1 MAQPLIGRTLRRLR
15 LEHALS
21 QQSLAGRLGVSASYL
36 NLIEHDQ
43 RKITATL
50 LIKLAEILRVDI
62 ATLSGA
68 QERQI
73 ETGLR
78 ETFADALLGAEP
90 VPEPE
95 VAALAALP
103 SAARAVLTL
112 YRAWRV
118 SSEDATGITLP
129 SGRRMLLPTE
139 EARDA
144 FHERANHFPEL
155 EATAERIGQELA
167 ASPAEMNH
175 AVAESLRRRH
185 NVSVHVT
192 AVRDTLRAYDPVTRS
207 LMLSEQMPRESRG
220 FHMAFQLMLLEAR
233 DVVEETLTALN
244 PSTAE
249 AASMIR
255 IGLLNY
261 AAGCLLM
268 PYAPFLAAARSLRHD
283 VEALAARFCVSFEQ
297 ACHRLST
304 LQRAGER
311 GVPFFFLRL
320 DPAGNVSKRFSAAG
334 FPFARHGGSCPRW
347 IVHSAFSTPGVIRV
361 QVAQLPDGGTFLCMA
376 RTVSRMA
383 TSWQEPKPIHVI
395 AMGCDIMHADDV
407 VYADGLDLQRA
418 AVGIGLSCR
427 LCDRPNCRS
436 RAFPPLEHR
445 LALDPLTRGDS
456 PYRFESKPKR

>member
-21 QQSLAGRLGVSASYL
+21 QQALAASLGVSASYL

-62 ATLSGA
+62 GTLSGA

-129 SGRRMLLPTE
+129 SGRRMLLPAE

-155 EATAERIGQELA
+155 EATAERIGAELA

-175 AVAESLRRRH
+175 AVAELLRRRH
-185 NVSVHVT
+185 DVSVRVT
-192 AVRDTLRAYDPVTRS
+192 AAPDTLRVYDPVTRS

-268 PYAPFLAAARSLRHD
+268 PYAPFLAAARLLRHN
-283 VEALAARFCVSFEQ
+283 VEALAARFAYPSSRFAIGFPRCN
-297 ACHRLST
+297 A
-304 LQRAGER
+304 R
-311 GVPFFFLRL
+311 G
-320 DPAGNVSKRFSAAG
+320 SAA
-334 FPFARHGGSCPRW
+334 S
-347 IVHSAFSTPGVIRV
+347 
-361 QVAQLPDGGTFLCMA
+361 
-376 RTVSRMA
+376 
-383 TSWQEPKPIHVI
+383 
-395 AMGCDIMHADDV
+395 
-407 VYADGLDLQRA
+407 
-418 AVGIGLSCR
+418 LS
-427 LCDRPNCRS
+427 S
-436 RAFPPLEHR
+436 F
-445 LALDPLTRGDS
+445 
-456 PYRFESKPKR
+456 